1 MAKQYYTIKS
11 FAKGMNNLRDP
22 RDIQEDEANF
32 IQNMSID
39 SIGKIKSA
47 GGFYS
52 HGVSDNSAGSI
63 ADGRY
68 IADRGGSGTNAIS
81 IVGSGGYNM
90 FYFESDHSVNYD
102 NSIAGR
108 TSDGTDVDGVFTFHQ
123 TRTRDSSG
131 FTSGG
136 QVETSDTEGGGG
148 PTG

>member
-11 FAKGMNNLRDP
+11 FARGMNNLRDP

-47 GGFYS
+47 GGLYGY
-52 HGVSDNSAGSI
+52 GVGDNGAGSI
-63 ADGRY
+63 GDGKY
-68 IADRGGSGTNAIS
+68 VADRGGSSSSEIT
-81 IVGSGGYNM
+81 IVGSGGYNL
-90 FYFESDHSVNYD
+90 FYFESDHSLNYD

-108 TSDGTDVDGVFTFHQ
+108 TSDGTDIDGVFTFHQ
-123 TRTRDSSG
+123 VGTRDSSG
-131 FTSGG
+131 FTAGG
-136 QVETSDTEGGGG
+136 QIETSDTEGGGG